1 MEMDP
6 DEEEIEDVVLGD
18 ERECHWHMIFED
30 NNGGVN
36 RTKSILHAKK

>member
-1 MEMDP
+1 MDPDP
-6 DEEEIEDVVLGD
+6 DEEEIEDVVLSD

-30 NNGGVN
+30 NNGGVD